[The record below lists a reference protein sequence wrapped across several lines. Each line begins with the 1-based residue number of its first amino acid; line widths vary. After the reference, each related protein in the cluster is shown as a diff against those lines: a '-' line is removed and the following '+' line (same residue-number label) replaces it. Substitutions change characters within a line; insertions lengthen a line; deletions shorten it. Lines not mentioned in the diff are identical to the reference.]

1 MTQPT
6 LTERVTILEQKV
18 NEFASLPSRVAGVE
32 LQIVQ
37 LRGEMQGGFSAVRQE
52 MAVMRDDLRSEL
64 HRELHG
70 IRSEL
75 GGIREELGGN
85 RGELDGIH
93 EELGSIRGELDGIH
107 GELGGIHGEL
117 DGIHGELG
125 SIRGELG
132 GIHGELNG
140 IHGKFDGLRTEIRTG
155 DEETRRYM
163 RVLYEDLIARIAALG
178 DARR

>member
-1 MTQPT
+1 MSRLT
-6 LTERVTILEQKV
+6 LTQRVEILEETV
-18 NEFASLPSRVAGVE
+18 AEFASLPSRVAGVE

-37 LRGEMQGGFSAVRQE
+37 LRAEIQGGFSAVRQE

-85 RGELDGIH
+85 RGEFEG
-93 EELGSIRGELDGIH
+93 IRGQ
-107 GELGGIHGEL
+107 LGG
-117 DGIHGELG
+117 
-125 SIRGELG
+125 IRGELG

-140 IHGKFDGLRTEIRTG
+140 IHGKFDSLRAEIRAEIRAG

-163 RVLYEDLIARIAALG
+163 RVLYEDLIGRIAALG
-178 DARR
+178 DTRR